1 LTTFADPLD
10 LFRAAVSALN
20 REDWRGVAALC
31 DPASLSAFRRR
42 MIEQLAPSRP
52 IRTITV
58 EEYMR
63 HSPDMPREVAEY
75 SVAQIQ
81 KHADP
86 ERRLKDELPGVA
98 SVAELR
104 SLDPIT
110 VFAKWLEGRSV
121 RRQIE
126 RLVAEGRASRAAA
139 AAAIA
144 RFAEGAQYPYVAL
157 GAVPDGDRVVHIVYR
172 HDVGR
177 QESPS
182 PDARRWLESLPPEE
196 QELVRDI
203 DVSGPPWIAACRRQP
218 DATWR
223 LVADHGFLG
232 VGSTHIWRLDE
243 PQDRKDGPPADNES
257 AD

>member
-1 LTTFADPLD
+1 LTTFTDPLD

-20 REDWRGVAALC
+20 REDWPAVAALC
-31 DPASLSAFRRR
+31 DPVSLSAFRRR
-42 MIEQLAPSRP
+42 MIEQLAPTRP
-52 IRTITV
+52 IRAITV

-81 KHADP
+81 RHADP
-86 ERRLKDELPGVA
+86 ERRLKEELPDVT

-110 VFAKWLEGRSV
+110 VFVKWLDARSF

-126 RLVAEGRASRAAA
+126 RLVAEGRASRAAG

-144 RFAEGAQYPYVAL
+144 RLAENAQYPYVAL
-157 GAVPDGDRVVHIVYR
+157 GALPDGDRVVHIVYR
-172 HDVGR
+172 HEVDR
-177 QESPS
+177 QKRPS
-182 PDARRWLESLPPEE
+182 PDAQRWLERLPPEE

-203 DVSGPPWIAACRRQP
+203 EERGPPWIAACRRQP
-218 DATWR
+218 DGTWR
-223 LVADHGFLG
+223 LVADHGLLG
-232 VGSTHIWRLDE
+232 VGSTQIWRLDE
-243 PQDRKDGPPADNES
+243 PKDQ
-257 AD
+257 